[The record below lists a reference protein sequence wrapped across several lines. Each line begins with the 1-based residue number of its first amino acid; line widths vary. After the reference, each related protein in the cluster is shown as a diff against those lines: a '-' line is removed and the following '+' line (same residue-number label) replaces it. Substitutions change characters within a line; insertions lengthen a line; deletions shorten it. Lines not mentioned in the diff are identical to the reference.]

1 MQFPHLTG
9 YDSPNYC
16 FQFPPTLLIW
26 NPKEQR
32 LPLRLLARDYPR
44 SSSLTKREPNCRDL
58 NLGCTS
64 HLILGPVHPLKT
76 SESNRLGREV
86 ANVEV
91 HYWVAKHAT
100 LSSSA
105 PFLDSGLDLE
115 REHHPPYLPSY
126 CLGVGVESF
135 QIAGFLIRN
144 SDLSMMLESPGLFPS
159 LYLATPNLGN
169 FLFRLYINEEASPF
183 LWQDSTSQVKTTCG
197 TPINM
202 SVETETQL
210 QKNAEQPTWLE
221 KVTLSMGS
229 FLFFLH

>member
-1 MQFPHLTG
+1 MTG

-32 LPLRLLARDYPR
+32 LPLRLLARDDPR
-44 SSSLTKREPNCRDL
+44 SSSLTRQEPNCRDL

-115 REHHPPYLPSY
+115 REHHPPSY

-169 FLFRLYINEEASPF
+169 FLFRLYINEETSPF

-197 TPINM
+197 TRINM
-202 SVETETQL
+202 SVEAETQL
-210 QKNAEQPTWLE
+210 QKNAEQHPLGL
-221 KVTLSMGS
+221 KR
-229 FLFFLH
+229 